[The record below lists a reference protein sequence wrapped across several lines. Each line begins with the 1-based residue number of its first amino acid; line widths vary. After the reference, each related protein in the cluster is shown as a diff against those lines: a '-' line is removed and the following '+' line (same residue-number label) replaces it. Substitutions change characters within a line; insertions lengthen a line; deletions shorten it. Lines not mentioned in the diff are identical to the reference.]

1 MHRIRLP
8 YVRILIDVT
17 IAQSR
22 GVGLFI
28 THLKKAPRESFERA
42 GIIKLLGED
51 AICKDIASAMV
62 RVEKLAR
69 ERAGP
74 QTY

>member
-1 MHRIRLP
+1 MRW
-8 YVRILIDVT
+8 ILIDV
-17 IAQSR
+17 IEQNH

-28 THLKKAPRESFERA
+28 THLKKAPRELFERA

-51 AICKDIASAMV
+51 AICKDITSAMV

-69 ERAGP
+69 ERADP

>member
-1 MHRIRLP
+1 M
-8 YVRILIDVT
+8 
-17 IAQSR
+17 
-22 GVGLFI
+22 GLFI
-28 THLKKAPRESFERA
+28 THLKKVPRESFERA